1 MQHHTLLEMPPF
13 NKNRKLA
20 FLFRD
25 RHNDLLFVCK
35 IRRAIRTA
43 MAHHKIIR
51 FIQEEFLNEFQ
62 PNFIEEEQWL
72 FSKIPSNHPLRIK
85 AEEQHTELIN
95 LIMTTSPECKLYD
108 SLPETFANLLEE
120 HIRFE
125 VRTLFPYIEQSM
137 YQKTSVA

>member
-1 MQHHTLLEMPPF
+1 MQQNTLLDSNPF

-35 IRRAIRTA
+35 IRRAIRNG
-43 MAHHKIIR
+43 MANHKIIR
-51 FIQEEFLNEFQ
+51 FIKEEFFNEFQ

-72 FSKIPSNHPLRIK
+72 FSKIPSDHPLRK
-85 AEEQHTELIN
+85 MAEQQHTELII
-95 LIMTTSPECKLYD
+95 LITSTSPQLKLYD
-108 SLPETFANLLEE
+108 SLPEVFANLLEE

-125 VRTLFPYIEQSM
+125 VRTLFPYIEKSM
-137 YQKTSVA
+137 YQKLSCA

>member
-1 MQHHTLLEMPPF
+1 MQHLALLEMPSF

-35 IRRAIRTA
+35 IRRAIRNG

-51 FIQEEFLNEFQ
+51 FIQSEFFEEFQ

-72 FSKIPSNHPLRIK
+72 FSKIPSDHPLRKK
-85 AEEQHTELIN
+85 AEQQHTPLIN
-95 LIMTTSPECKLYD
+95 LIVATSNESIADD
-108 SLPETFANLLEE
+108 SLPEVFANLLEE

-125 VRTLFPYIEQSM
+125 VRILFPYIEQTM
-137 YQKTSVA
+137 YQKESVA

>member
-1 MQHHTLLEMPPF
+1 MTQNPSLEIPIF

-35 IRRAIRTA
+35 IRRAIRNG
-43 MAHHKIIR
+43 MAHHKIIL
-51 FIQEEFLNEFQ
+51 FIQSEFFNEFQ

-72 FSKIPSNHPLRIK
+72 FSKISMHHPLRKK

-95 LIMTTSPECKLYD
+95 LITTTSIDSKLYD
-108 SLPETFANLLEE
+108 SLPEVFANLLEE

-125 VRTLFPYIEQSM
+125 VRTLFPFIQQSM
-137 YQKTSVA
+137 YQSASVA

>member
-1 MQHHTLLEMPPF
+1 MQHLTLLEIPSL

-20 FLFRD
+20 LLFRD

-35 IRRAIRTA
+35 IRRAIRNA

-51 FIQEEFLNEFQ
+51 FIQDEFFNEFQ

-72 FSKIPSNHPLRIK
+72 FSKIPSSHPLRIK

-95 LIMTTSPECKLYD
+95 LIMTTSPESKLYD

-137 YQKTSVA
+137 CYKTSVA